1 MAQGVRVTFEALRS
15 SAFGSIGAGYTIIG
29 TAFTSPTRIMTIT
42 NLTDVTLL
50 FSFDNGVTDHDVLP
64 AGAGKVYD
72 FTANTSVSAGTPFFE
87 TGGSVY
93 VKRASGAPTL
103 GAVYVSVEYCQG
115 D

>member
-15 SAFGSIGAGYTIIG
+15 QAAASIAAGYTIIG

-42 NLTDVTLL
+42 NLTDVSLL

-72 FTANTSVSAGTPFFE
+72 FTANTSVSGGTPFFE

-93 VKRASGAPTL
+93 VKRAAGAATT
-103 GAVYVSVEYCQG
+103 GAVYVTVTYCAG

>member
-15 SAFGSIGAGYTIIG
+15 TAFGGIGAGYAIIG
-29 TAFTSPTRIMTIT
+29 SVFTAPTRIMSIT
-42 NLTDVTLL
+42 NLTDVSIL

-72 FTANTSVSAGTPFFE
+72 FTANTSVSGGTPFFE

-93 VKRASGAPTL
+93 AKRASGAPTL
-103 GAVYVSVEYCQG
+103 GAVYVSVAYCQG